1 MSVPLQPQIFAAMAF
16 VTHWVKCAAVGTPD
30 RSRTGRERS
39 ASIAFCR
46 VMETA
51 DLRDSYD
58 PTKFW
63 RLHSPRLDRKSTR
76 LNSSHGYIS
85 HAVFCLKKKKT
96 VVALIAAT
104 VGAVLIFANQKPTGA
119 SVASSGKPSVAVLA
133 FDNSTGD
140 STYAWYWKTAADT

>member
-1 MSVPLQPQIFAAMAF
+1 MLPTVPAVRAPGYGRISGCARRPVHGETYCPPQEVVPFGLIFGAQNSLTQKRRLRARHMSVPLQPQIFAAMAF

-63 RLHSPRLDRKSTR
+63 RLHSPRFRR
-76 LNSSHGYIS
+76 
-85 HAVFCLKKKKT
+85 
-96 VVALIAAT
+96 
-104 VGAVLIFANQKPTGA
+104 VLTQ
-119 SVASSGKPSVAVLA
+119 
-133 FDNSTGD
+133 
-140 STYAWYWKTAADT
+140 